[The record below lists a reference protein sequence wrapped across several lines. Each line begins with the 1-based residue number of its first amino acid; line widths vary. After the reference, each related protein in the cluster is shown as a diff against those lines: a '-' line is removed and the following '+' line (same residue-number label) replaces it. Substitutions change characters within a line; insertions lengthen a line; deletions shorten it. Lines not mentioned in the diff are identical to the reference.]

1 MKKVLSLCLALI
13 IFVIFASSGY
23 AAGMDKL
30 KGGAERLFKSPIQ
43 LKDSIVSEYDAAK
56 FKPFGVVGGAI
67 KGLFNTGKEA
77 VIGLLEIVTFPVDF
91 PQSNK
96 DTKAA
101 K

>member
-1 MKKVLSLCLALI
+1 MKKVLSFCFALM
-13 IFVIFASSGY
+13 IFVMFASSGY
-23 AAGMDKL
+23 AAGTDKL
-30 KGGAERLFKSPIQ
+30 KEGADRLFKSPIQ
-43 LKDSIVSEYDAAK
+43 LKESLISEYNAAK